1 MKKSAK
7 RRDNRRSRKRLA
19 AIIAACAVVVVMVA
33 VLVPRLAD
41 SDTVRIR
48 DWHDLHRVRDDPA
61 GSYVLVNDL
70 DSTTPGYT
78 ELAGATANDGKGWE
92 PIGQALFLEEGVFG
106 ERFEGTFD
114 GRGYEIR
121 DLFIGRFDENTVGL
135 FGVVGGEGMIRNVGV
150 IGANVTGHFTVGA
163 LAAMNLGTVSNSCS
177 TGSVVGSSGVGGLL
191 GGNAYGGTLRNSCST
206 ADASGTMIV
215 GGLVGMN
222 DTGTVTDSYATGSV
236 TRVYGG
242 NLSFGGFVGR
252 NREGKIINCYSTG
265 SVHYQDGV
273 APADN
278 GFAGSAVA
286 DEDYEMTDNYWD
298 VQTSRQSSTA
308 GDATGLTTVEMM
320 DVATYGSWSIAVVD
334 GPGRRNTAHIWNIV
348 EGETYPFLSWQRR
361 S

>member
-1 MKKSAK
+1 VG
-7 RRDNRRSRKRLA
+7 
-19 AIIAACAVVVVMVA
+19 IIAACAVVVVVVA

-48 DWHDLHRVRDDPA
+48 DWHDLHRVRDDLA
-61 GSYVLVNDL
+61 GSYLLMNDL

-78 ELAGATANDGKGWE
+78 ELADATANDGKGWE

-121 DLFIGRFDENTVGL
+121 NLFIGRFDENTVGL
-135 FGVVGGEGMIRNVGV
+135 FGVVGGEGVIRNVGV

-177 TGSVVGSSGVGGLL
+177 TGSVAGNSGVGGLL
-191 GGNAYGGTLRNSCST
+191 GGNAYGGTLRNSYST
-206 ADASGTMIV
+206 AGASGHMIV
-215 GGLVGMN
+215 GGLVGVN
-222 DTGTVTDSYATGSV
+222 TLGTVTDSYATGSV
-236 TRVYGG
+236 TRVYGH

-252 NREGKIINCYSTG
+252 NTEGRIVNCYSTG

-273 APADN
+273 APTDK
-278 GFAGSAVA
+278 GFAGSTVT
-286 DEDYEMTDNYWD
+286 DGGYEMAGNYWD
-298 VQTSRQSSTA
+298 VEASGQSSTT
-308 GDATGLTTVEMM
+308 GDATGFTTGEMM
-320 DVATYGSWSIAVVD
+320 DISTYEGWSIAAVD
-334 GPGRRNTAHIWNIV
+334 GPGRRNTAYTWNIV